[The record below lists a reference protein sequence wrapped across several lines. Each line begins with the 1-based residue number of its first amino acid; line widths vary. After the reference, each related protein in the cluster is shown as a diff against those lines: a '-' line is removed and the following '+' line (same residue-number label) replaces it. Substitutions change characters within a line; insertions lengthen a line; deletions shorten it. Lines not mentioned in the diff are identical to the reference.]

1 MRICFVLDFPISNM
15 GGVVTSTISQVQ
27 ALNQAGHTVY
37 ILGDQKINGAINLP
51 LKPSLTLRVPGTPFT
66 LPCYYNSAQRRKKIQ
81 ELLLDNDIDCVW
93 LQSEFTL
100 ACITQDVARSI
111 NNPVLLTVHSIFW
124 QIKKVPLSRVA
135 ALFMRYIIRM
145 YCRRR
150 VSLHRKTTGT
160 LIERTLKSLTLSV
173 AASADAVVSPSR
185 HQYRTLYALNSSLP
199 LYHIPNPFF
208 PQATTAPHTIDSLPP
223 DNKLRITWIGRC
235 TPEKRPLE
243 FLTALAQC
251 PSKHMHCTMVGDGA
265 LLNDMRK
272 QYNQLPH
279 VDIVGSRNN
288 TAVISAIDQ
297 SHIVALSSYHFDN
310 QPMVIAEAICRY
322 RPVLYCDERLTSEGL
337 QKAGILTDDP
347 SPEAIAQSIKK
358 LINHPTQLITLSHA
372 AVEAKKIFTPKYYA
386 STATSLIEELCQK
399 P

>member
-1 MRICFVLDFPISNM
+1 MRICFVLDFPVSNI
-15 GGVVTSTISQVQ
+15 GGVVTSTISQIQ

-37 ILGDQKINGAINLP
+37 ILGSQKIDGAINLP
-51 LKPSLTLRVPGTPFT
+51 LKPSLTLRIPGTPFT
-66 LPCYYNSAQRRKKIQ
+66 LPCYYNSTKRRKRIQ
-81 ELLLDNDIDCVW
+81 ELLLTNDIDCVW

-100 ACITQDVARSI
+100 ACIAQDVARSI
-111 NNPVLLTVHSIFW
+111 NIPVLFTVHSIFW
-124 QIKKVPLSRVA
+124 QIKKVPLSRIVA
-135 ALFMRYIIRM
+135 LLMRYTLGL
-145 YCRRR
+145 YCHRRI
-150 VSLHRKTTGT
+150 SLHQKTTGT
-160 LIERTLKSLTLSV
+160 LVEKTLKSLTLSV

-199 LYHIPNPFF
+199 LYHIPNLFF

-223 DNKLRITWIGRC
+223 DNKLRIAWIGRC

-243 FLTALAQC
+243 FLAALAQC
-251 PSKHMHCTMVGDGA
+251 PPKYVHCIMIGDGA

-272 QYNQLPH
+272 QYGQLPH
-279 VDIVGSRNN
+279 VDIVGLRDND
-288 TAVISAIDQ
+288 AVISAIDG

-337 QKAGILTDDP
+337 QKAGILTSDP

-372 AVEAKKIFTPKYYA
+372 AVEAKEIFTPKYYA
-386 STATSLIEELCQK
+386 STATSLIQELRQK

>member
-1 MRICFVLDFPISNM
+1 
-15 GGVVTSTISQVQ
+15 
-27 ALNQAGHTVY
+27 
-37 ILGDQKINGAINLP
+37 
-51 LKPSLTLRVPGTPFT
+51 
-66 LPCYYNSAQRRKKIQ
+66 
-81 ELLLDNDIDCVW
+81 
-93 LQSEFTL
+93 
-100 ACITQDVARSI
+100 
-111 NNPVLLTVHSIFW
+111 
-124 QIKKVPLSRVA
+124 
-135 ALFMRYIIRM
+135 MRYIIRM

-208 PQATTAPHTIDSLPP
+208 SRATTAPYTIDALSP
-223 DNKLRITWIGRC
+223 DNKLRIAWIGRC

-243 FLTALAQC
+243 FLAALAQC
-251 PSKHMHCTMVGDGA
+251 PPKYVHCIMIGDGT

-272 QYNQLPH
+272 QYGQLPH
-279 VDIVGSRNN
+279 VDIVGLRDND
-288 TAVISAIDQ
+288 AVISAIDG

-322 RPVLYCDERLTSEGL
+322 RPVLYCDERLTAEGL
-337 QKAGILTDDP
+337 HQAGILTSDP

-358 LINHPTQLITLSHA
+358 LINHPTQLITLSHV
-372 AVEAKKIFTPKYYA
+372 AVEAKEIFTPKYYA
-386 STATSLIEELCQK
+386 STATSLIQELRQK